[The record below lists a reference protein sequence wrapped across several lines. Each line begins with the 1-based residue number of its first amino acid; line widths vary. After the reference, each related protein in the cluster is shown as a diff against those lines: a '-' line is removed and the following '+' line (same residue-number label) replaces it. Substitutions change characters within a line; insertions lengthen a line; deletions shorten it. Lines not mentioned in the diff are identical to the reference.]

1 MKNFFHFLIN
11 FIFCIFSFGKIQ
23 VVATLP
29 NYSFIAQEIGK
40 EKVEAK
46 AIVLPD
52 QDPHYVRAKPSFA
65 LMLQKADL
73 FITTGLDLELWV
85 PSLLDKASNK
95 KILEGEKG
103 YCIVSEGV
111 PLEEV
116 PKAITRAAGD
126 IHIYGN
132 PHFYNSPV
140 HLKIGAK
147 NILDGLIRVDPE
159 NESYYKK
166 NYDDL
171 INKFNEK
178 IYGKE
183 LLSLIEVKKL
193 DEFVL
198 KGNFWEEIKKA
209 GLQDKVGGWLQKA
222 KPLNK
227 IKVVNYHKM
236 WVYFCRTFGM
246 EISSYVEPKPGIPPS
261 PKDVE
266 KLINSIKVENV
277 SLIFDTTYYREDQM
291 KKISD
296 ATKIPYAQ
304 VPAFVG
310 DMGTKD
316 YFELIEK
323 SLDLILSALKGNK

>member
-1 MKNFFHFLIN
+1 MKKIFFIIN
-11 FIFCIFSFGKIQ
+11 LIFCVFSFSKIQ
-23 VVATLP
+23 IVATLP
-29 NYSFIAQEIGK
+29 NYSWIAKEIGK

-52 QDPHYVRAKPSFA
+52 QDPHYVRPKPSFA

-85 PSLLDKASNK
+85 PALLDKAGNK
-95 KILEGEKG
+95 NILEGGKG
-103 YCIVSEGV
+103 YCIVAEGV

-116 PKAITRAAGD
+116 PKTITRAAGD

-140 HLKIGAK
+140 YLKIGAK
-147 NILDGLIRVDPE
+147 NILEGLIRVDPE
-159 NESYYKK
+159 NESFYKK
-166 NYDDL
+166 NYEEL
-171 INKFNEK
+171 IIKFNENL
-178 IYGKE
+178 YGKE
-183 LLSLIEVKKL
+183 LLELIDVEKL
-193 DEFVL
+193 DSFL
-198 KGNFWEEIKKA
+198 LNGNFWEEIKK
-209 GLQDKVGGWLQKA
+209 LNLEDKVGGWLQKA

-236 WVYFCRTFGM
+236 WVYFCKTFGM

-266 KLINSIKVENV
+266 KLINSIKLENV

-291 KKISD
+291 KRISE
-296 ATKIPYAQ
+296 ATKIPYAI

-316 YFELIEK
+316 YFDLIEK
-323 SLDLILSALKGNK
+323 SLDLILKTLKEKK